1 MSAESN
7 PLEEDGHMPS
17 HKVVLDVVDA
27 CGCTEAEALNLLQVR
42 TLTNAFVYLT
52 LG

>member
-7 PLEEDGHMPS
+7 LLEEGGHMPS

-42 TLTNAFVYLT
+42 ALTNAFMYPT
-52 LG
+52 LS

>member
-7 PLEEDGHMPS
+7 LLEEGGHMPS

-27 CGCTEAEALNLLQVR
+27 CGCTEAEALNLLQVS
-42 TLTNAFVYLT
+42 TLTNAFMHAT
-52 LG
+52 LS